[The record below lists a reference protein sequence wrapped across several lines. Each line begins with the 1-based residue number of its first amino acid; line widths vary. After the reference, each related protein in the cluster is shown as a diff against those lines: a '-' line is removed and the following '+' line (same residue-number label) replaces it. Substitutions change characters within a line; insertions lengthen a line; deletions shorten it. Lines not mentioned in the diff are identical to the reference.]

1 VRIVSLLPSATE
13 MLFALG
19 AGPQIVGVSHECKWP
34 AQAAVLPK
42 VTGTT
47 VDVRAASREIDK
59 QVSGALAAGESIYTT
74 NDELLLALRPDLVIT
89 QQLCEVCAITPS
101 GVQQT
106 LAQLRPAP
114 EVLSLHP
121 HSIGEIFEDVLAVG
135 RSVSRGLEAVQLV
148 DGFKRRLASVES
160 AVAGRGRPRVYCMEW
175 LDPPYN
181 AGHWVPEQVRIAGG
195 EDGLGRLGN
204 DSVRLMWDRIVEY
217 DPEVLVLMPCGL
229 SIARMQSELGGLV
242 DERWMRLS
250 AVRTGRVFGVNGPAY
265 FNNSGP
271 RVVDGAELLASI
283 LHPDAVTR
291 RFGFQDVCKLKVASS
306 GDDA

>member
-106 LAQLRPAP
+106 LAQLQPAP
-114 EVLSLHP
+114 ELLSLHP
-121 HSIGEIFEDVLAVG
+121 HSIGEI
-135 RSVSRGLEAVQLV
+135 R
-148 DGFKRRLASVES
+148 
-160 AVAGRGRPRVYCMEW
+160 
-175 LDPPYN
+175 
-181 AGHWVPEQVRIAGG
+181 
-195 EDGLGRLGN
+195 
-204 DSVRLMWDRIVEY
+204 
-217 DPEVLVLMPCGL
+217 CG
-229 SIARMQSELGGLV
+229 
-242 DERWMRLS
+242 
-250 AVRTGRVFGVNGPAY
+250 
-265 FNNSGP
+265 
-271 RVVDGAELLASI
+271 
-283 LHPDAVTR
+283 
-291 RFGFQDVCKLKVASS
+291 
-306 GDDA
+306 